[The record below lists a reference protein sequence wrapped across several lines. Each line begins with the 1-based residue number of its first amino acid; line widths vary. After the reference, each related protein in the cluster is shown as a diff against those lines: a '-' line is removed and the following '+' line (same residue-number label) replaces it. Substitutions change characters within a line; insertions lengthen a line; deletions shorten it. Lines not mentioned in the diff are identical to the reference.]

1 MNVTGFAIRVAD
13 RIAELNGSSSC
24 AGPVHLF
31 GMEACETV
39 YRMSFLDNLENNLK
53 ALEANEQGG
62 LDEGNRREAAK
73 KRALAEKPWADR
85 LKNDPWTANLMQR
98 ATRAGF
104 ERRTKVNLIWVGTTL
119 RLEARGQRLE
129 LRPGTTGVAA
139 VLLRGAERVK
149 EEAVNLSGDPAKLIA
164 NWMVLVETQKKR
176 DDEQAAARAAELEAD
191 NAD

>member
-1 MNVTGFAIRVAD
+1 
-13 RIAELNGSSSC
+13 
-24 AGPVHLF
+24 
-31 GMEACETV
+31 
-39 YRMSFLDNLENNLK
+39 MSFLDNLENNLK

-62 LDEGNRREAAK
+62 LDESNQREAAK

-85 LKNDPWTANLMQR
+85 LKSDPWTARLMQC

-129 LRPGTTGVAA
+129 LRPKVNGIAA
-139 VLLRGAERVK
+139 VFVQGAEPVN

-164 NWMVLVETQKKR
+164 NWMALVEAQKKR
-176 DDEQAAARAAELEAD
+176 DQEQAAALAAQLEDD